1 MNGEGKKHTLR
12 FDPRTELLLLVLA
25 NIVAFTQHSVWV
37 EITWVVFLLL
47 LIVACGCQKSA
58 GKLAIAFGI
67 CLALQYYVFPNG
79 PKILASSFTIIV
91 SYARKIFPCL
101 IVGTMVLQKTPVR
114 ELMVALRKWHIPQ
127 GLIIPL
133 SVTVRYFP
141 ALKEET
147 GYIRD
152 AMKLRNIHGV
162 QKIECLLVPIMIS
175 ATTTAEELS
184 GADLQPEKPTEII
197 SKKTASINT
206 GSANLLFKISHLFIK
221 FTVQTDMI
229 ILIFFF

>member
-12 FDPRTELLLLVLA
+12 FDPRTESLLLVLA

-147 GYIRD
+147 GIYSRCHE
-152 AMKLRNIHGV
+152 APQYSWNAKNR
-162 QKIECLLVPIMIS
+162 VPVS
-175 ATTTAEELS
+175 ADNDFCNYNSRGTLCCRS
-184 GADLQPEKPTEII
+184 Y
-197 SKKTASINT
+197 T
-206 GSANLLFKISHLFIK
+206 GH
-221 FTVQTDMI
+221 
-229 ILIFFF
+229 

>member
-114 ELMVALRKWHIPQ
+114 
-127 GLIIPL
+127 
-133 SVTVRYFP
+133 YFP

-152 AMKLRNIHGV
+152 AMKLRNIHGT
-162 QKIECLLVPIMIS
+162 QKIECLLVPTMIS

-184 GADLQPEKPTEII
+184 AAAVTRGIENPAP
-197 SKKTASINT
+197 KTSMIEMKFGVQDFVCLAIGVAFCVVSIMV
-206 GSANLLFKISHLFIK
+206 G
-221 FTVQTDMI
+221 
-229 ILIFFF
+229 